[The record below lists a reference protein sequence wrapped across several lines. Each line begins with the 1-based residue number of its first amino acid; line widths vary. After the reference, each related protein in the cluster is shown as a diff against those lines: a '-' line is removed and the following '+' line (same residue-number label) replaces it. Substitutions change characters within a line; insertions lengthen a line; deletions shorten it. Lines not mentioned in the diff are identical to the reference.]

1 MLIEEQKRPTRIAA
15 RRGHKG
21 SPFTVP
27 ALKIKY
33 GHKGVVV
40 EDGDYESSYNVYQVY
55 VDVRPYI
62 SYSIDRSLLLGPQ
75 GPKHT
80 LSTINR
86 KDLSDKAWEEECLC
100 VDEKYTY
107 FCYMYDPEVRIVYT
121 WYYVRRFKPRTVM
134 AYRVGLSEPGPLDEI
149 WPVGLQFIPLITPP
163 LLKELRTRAAVLTLG
178 TYKTE

>member
-21 SPFTVP
+21 SPLTVP

-33 GHKGVVV
+33 GHKGIVV
-40 EDGDYESSYNVYQVY
+40 EDGDRDYVSSYNVFQLY
-55 VDVRPYI
+55 VNTKPYT
-62 SYSIDRSLLLGPQ
+62 SYTLDNSHLLGPQ

-86 KDLSDKAWEEECLC
+86 QDGIDKTWEEKCLC
-100 VDEKYTY
+100 VDQKYTY
-107 FCYMYDPEVRIVYT
+107 FCYMYDPKVRIVYT
-121 WYYVRRFKPRTVM
+121 WQFKPRTVM

-149 WPVGLQFIPLITPP
+149 WPVGLEFIPLITPP
-163 LLKELRTRAAVLTLG
+163 FLKELRTRAAVLTL
-178 TYKTE
+178 TSCHS